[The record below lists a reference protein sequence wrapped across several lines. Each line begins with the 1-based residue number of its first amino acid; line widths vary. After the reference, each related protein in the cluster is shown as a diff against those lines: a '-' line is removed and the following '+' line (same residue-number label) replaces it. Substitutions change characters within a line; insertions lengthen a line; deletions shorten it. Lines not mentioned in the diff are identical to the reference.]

1 MSEEILH
8 RQFEELLNNLGVTNN
23 MRAYLL
29 KISKSNNYKK
39 IYDLVDE
46 IYNKQDRMISIKYK
60 TLISLDNKLKNIINI
75 KFTNNKTLGTHFT
88 DKWDKLL
95 GNLGNL
101 QGLILIKKANKGCD
115 ELLIELLKVLDDK
128 IVAVNKIVQL
138 NEDLYTTSSS

>member
-1 MSEEILH
+1 MELRIIFDIKNCACILTW
-8 RQFEELLNNLGVTNN
+8 E
-23 MRAYLL
+23 Y
-29 KISKSNNYKK
+29 
-39 IYDLVDE
+39 
-46 IYNKQDRMISIKYK
+46 
-60 TLISLDNKLKNIINI
+60 
-75 KFTNNKTLGTHFT
+75 FTNNKTLGTHFT